1 MLRDVNGRHRSARPL
16 GQLLAMALLRLGI
29 EVEWIKPREDAKPAY

>member
-1 MLRDVNGRHRSARPL
+1 MSTADTDRRALWGSS
-16 GQLLAMALLRLGI
+16 LAMALLRLGI